1 MAKVIGETVSDGYK
15 VIFNP
20 TNLLTWSVLAK
31 TMFCLKS
38 YLQSVTC
45 TMPKASFPM
54 ETHSTGMFWNSIKW
68 YELQVPLCAAV
79 VVSPP
84 LSSSYYLP
92 VFIVSS
98 RLFFVVTLTGNLS
111 FLIIKNLEAEIMIQ
125 IVGGVI
131 LNLKNKQEKK
141 TKKKTDLRSCLLEEM
156 LKTIPLQQ
164 PPLPLIHNHLHSVPF
179 WSICCNCTRKSSVS
193 CIVSTASMSQFMPY
207 PQMYTVHFYLCS
219 AKTQQQSP
227 KGALYCKVKT
237 LQYYGENRKPQ
248 RWFLS
253 PLWQWERKTPF

>member
-1 MAKVIGETVSDGYK
+1 MFKGLVFFFSGRVKGAISWHLRQETVLSVVGMAKVIGETVSDGYK

-68 YELQVPLCAAV
+68 YELQVLLCAAV

-111 FLIIKNLEAEIMIQ
+111 FLIIKNLEAEIMVQ

-131 LNLKNKQEKK
+131 LNLKNKQGKK
-141 TKKKTDLRSCLLEEM
+141 TKKK
-156 LKTIPLQQ
+156 
-164 PPLPLIHNHLHSVPF
+164 
-179 WSICCNCTRKSSVS
+179 
-193 CIVSTASMSQFMPY
+193 
-207 PQMYTVHFYLCS
+207 
-219 AKTQQQSP
+219 KTQI
-227 KGALYCKVKT
+227 
-237 LQYYGENRKPQ
+237 
-248 RWFLS
+248 
-253 PLWQWERKTPF
+253 WEVVCWKKC